1 MSRGSGLN
9 GGREENRIAPCR
21 WCEEKYTPAGI
32 EHHQRWCDEN
42 PHPGVSYEKQVEH
55 EIPPVGG
62 DGPVPDL
69 TPDDGEEEEVEEIG
83 GEAEEETPDLPPVTT
98 LGPADD

>member
-1 MSRGSGLN
+1 MSDALN
-9 GGREENRIAPCR
+9 GGRDENRIAPCR

-69 TPDDGEEEEVEEIG
+69 TPDEESEEIG
-83 GEAEEETPDLPPVTT
+83 SETDDETPDLPPVET

>member
-1 MSRGSGLN
+1 MSDGLN
-9 GGREENRIAPCR
+9 GGRDEARIAPCR
-21 WCEEKYTPAGI
+21 WCGEKFTPAGVGT
-32 EHHQRWCDEN
+32 HQRHCEEN

-69 TPDDGEEEEVEEIG
+69 TPDEESGEVEEIG
-83 GEAEEETPDLPPVTT
+83 DEREVEETPDLPPVET

>member
-1 MSRGSGLN
+1 MSDGLN
-9 GGREENRIAPCR
+9 GGRDEARIAPCR
-21 WCEEKYTPAGI
+21 WCGEKFTPAGVGT
-32 EHHQRWCDEN
+32 HQRHCDEN

-69 TPDDGEEEEVEEIG
+69 TGADESASEEIG
-83 GEAEEETPDLPPVTT
+83 SETDEETPDLPPVET